1 MERSARNSRQRSGR
15 PVSCVKCRTLRVRC
29 IREQQGGSCNRC
41 NQEQIDCV
49 APRPGQFV
57 TPRRRVLDDDRI
69 RFTSN
74 DIKKLNRLT
83 DMNNKLEN
91 LMENIKDLFVQ
102 TMGPNA
108 LPPGMIPAPR
118 PIPAEVA
125 FGLDNTGDAEVPDAP
140 EPDGSG
146 QDEVDQDEAGHDGV
160 GQVEFNHDQFN
171 QGQFNQAEFNHD
183 QFNQAEFNH
192 DQFNQAESNHDQFNQ
207 GQFNHDQFNQAE
219 FNQGQFNQVQLNQ
232 GQFNQA
238 ESNQAESNQ
247 AEFNHEQVNH
257 DEVSNDEVNQ
267 EYQIPAEMETDQQPE
282 WGLDSGLN
290 PGLALGLNLGI
301 DLDLGLDL
309 DISNFDTLGPTELLP
324 KETSPVLT
332 NMDSQWITRFGLTF
346 SILENL
352 VDGFRNM
359 ASYFPFVIIPAG
371 ITVSSMAED
380 RPVLLLAAAA
390 AASPIHHHLQQAL
403 SEEFKQTIDRRLAM
417 TGERDLDLFLGLLV
431 FVAWYHFYGDPRGQE
446 AYQYLQKAIGVAVD
460 LDLHY
465 TACER
470 NSDIYNRECHRSFLG
485 CCYLSHLISTTVQ
498 QPNNFDASEQTVSSA
513 IHLDQDEEYPTDKLI
528 CHLLRIQSLGEVI
541 TQSYQAGN
549 AQVLGLPGFLQA
561 EQITE
566 VLGIYWSRIPVNL
579 HSNVLLATSYR
590 GMMIRIHQMGL
601 AYRHSQKQQIRKNT
615 ANGAV
620 RAPPKISINLTG
632 SVSASKEYLDWI
644 MAVPT
649 TEYTKLPLAIWYQ
662 LIQAITVLHKLSLG
676 LSNIPDW
683 HKKITQQTGDLEE
696 YFGTLA
702 ERFRSSLKDQSD
714 PWSPTRCLF
723 NMFAEMMDNAKGSYR
738 AARLRFAHI
747 RRRSDGHR
755 NPGARDKGK
764 RPVSVGGPS
773 QSLTAPILRPP
784 PQRSFASDPEFQRLV
799 TADIEKIEAER
810 LWADIIAN
818 DSYLNQLYV
827 SQPNVNTSQP
837 PDPMLDP
844 VQGMDAQQFL
854 PQPTRDTSFSIPFWT
869 SAQP

>member
-1 MERSARNSRQRSGR
+1 MSHAQDTMYSGAAGWF
-15 PVSCVKCRTLRVRC
+15 L
-29 IREQQGGSCNRC
+29 Q
-41 NQEQIDCV
+41 QIDCV
-49 APRPGQFV
+49 APKPGQFV
-57 TPRRRVLDDDRI
+57 TPRRRVLDEDRI

-74 DIKKLNRLT
+74 DIKKLDRLT

-91 LMENIKDLFVQ
+91 LMENIKELFVQ

-108 LPPGMIPAPR
+108 LPPGMLPAVPR

-125 FGLDNTGDAEVPDAP
+125 FGLNNTGDSEQQDAP
-140 EPDGSG
+140 EPAGVG
-146 QDEVDQDEAGHDGV
+146 QDEVDQDEVD
-160 GQVEFNHDQFN
+160 QVE
-171 QGQFNQAEFNHD
+171 
-183 QFNQAEFNH
+183 
-192 DQFNQAESNHDQFNQ
+192 
-207 GQFNHDQFNQAE
+207 FNQAE
-219 FNQGQFNQVQLNQ
+219 FNQTELNQSEFNQGEFNQ
-232 GQFNQA
+232 GEFNQSEFNQGEFNQGEFNQSEFNQGEFNQGKFNQGEFNQGEFNQT
-238 ESNQAESNQ
+238 ESN
-247 AEFNHEQVNH
+247 HDQVNH
-257 DEVSNDEVNQ
+257 AEVNQ
-267 EYQIPAEMETDQQPE
+267 EEYQVPAEMMETDQQE
-282 WGLDSGLN
+282 GWGLNSGLN
-290 PGLALGLNLGI
+290 PEMNPRLAPGSNSGL

-309 DISNFDTLGPTELLP
+309 DFSNFGTLGSTELLP
-324 KETSPVLT
+324 KETPPVLT
-332 NMDSQWITRFGLTF
+332 NIDSQWITRFGLTF
-346 SILENL
+346 SVLEHL
-352 VDGFRNM
+352 VDGFRGM

-371 ITVSSMAED
+371 LTVASMAED
-380 RPVLLLAAAA
+380 RPVLLLGAAA

-446 AYQYLQKAIGVAVD
+446 AYQYLQKAIGVAID

-465 TACER
+465 TACDR

-513 IHLDQDEEYPTDKLI
+513 IYLDQDDEYPTDKLI

-566 VLGIYWSRIPVNL
+566 VLGIYWSRIPLDL

-615 ANGAV
+615 VNGAM
-620 RAPPKISINLTG
+620 RAPPKISVNLTG

-649 TEYTKLPLAIWYQ
+649 TDYTKLPLAIWYQ

-738 AARLRFAHI
+738 SARLRFAHI

-773 QSLTAPILRPP
+773 QSFTAPILRLLPY
-784 PQRSFASDPEFQRLV
+784 RSFANDPDFQRLV

-810 LWADIIAN
+810 LWANIIAN
-818 DSYLNQLYV
+818 DPYLNQLDV
-827 SQPNVNTSQP
+827 SQPTITTSQP
-837 PDPMLDP
+837 PDLMLDP
-844 VQGMDAQQFL
+844 VQGMDPQQFL
-854 PQPTRDTSFSIPFWT
+854 PQPTWDTSFSIPFWT